1 MDTLLKLLREN
12 AALST
17 VDLAGMLE
25 LSEEEIRDKIRQ
37 AQADGDILGYQA
49 ILSDEATGRD
59 GVQAVIEVKLTPERG
74 GGFDRLA
81 ERISKYNE
89 VNSCYL
95 MSGSYDVL
103 VIVDGNSLHEV
114 ASFVAEKLATIELPH
129 GLDVGECTLNE
140 AFEQVDYRTP
150 VLPDQSHVDAL
161 GLHVGVVE
169 NQALLVPH
177 QFEDPLGQRE
187 GPLPHVLVHPGGESP
202 DDLVDLDLVSVRE

>member
-1 MDTLLKLLREN
+1 MDTLLKLLRKN

-114 ASFVAEKLATIELPH
+114 ASFVAEKLATIE
-129 GLDVGECTLNE
+129 
-140 AFEQVDYRTP
+140 
-150 VLPDQSHVDAL
+150 
-161 GLHVGVVE
+161 GVTSTTTHFLLKRYKEKGVMIGSTEEVE
-169 NQALLVPH
+169 RLAV
-177 QFEDPLGQRE
+177 
-187 GPLPHVLVHPGGESP
+187 SP
-202 DDLVDLDLVSVRE
+202 

>member
-25 LSEEEIRDKIRQ
+25 LSEEEIRDKIRL

-49 ILSDEATGRD
+49 ILSDDATGRD

-103 VIVDGNSLHEV
+103 VIVDGNSLHEG
-114 ASFVAEKLATIELPH
+114 ASFVAEKLATIE
-129 GLDVGECTLNE
+129 
-140 AFEQVDYRTP
+140 
-150 VLPDQSHVDAL
+150 
-161 GLHVGVVE
+161 GVTSTATHFLLKRYKEKGVMIGSAEEVE
-169 NQALLVPH
+169 RLAI
-177 QFEDPLGQRE
+177 
-187 GPLPHVLVHPGGESP
+187 SP
-202 DDLVDLDLVSVRE
+202 

>member
-49 ILSDEATGRD
+49 ILSDAATGRD

-114 ASFVAEKLATIELPH
+114 SSFVAEKLATIE
-129 GLDVGECTLNE
+129 
-140 AFEQVDYRTP
+140 
-150 VLPDQSHVDAL
+150 
-161 GLHVGVVE
+161 GVTSTATHFLLKRYKEIGVMIGSAEEVE
-169 NQALLVPH
+169 RLAV
-177 QFEDPLGQRE
+177 
-187 GPLPHVLVHPGGESP
+187 SP
-202 DDLVDLDLVSVRE
+202 